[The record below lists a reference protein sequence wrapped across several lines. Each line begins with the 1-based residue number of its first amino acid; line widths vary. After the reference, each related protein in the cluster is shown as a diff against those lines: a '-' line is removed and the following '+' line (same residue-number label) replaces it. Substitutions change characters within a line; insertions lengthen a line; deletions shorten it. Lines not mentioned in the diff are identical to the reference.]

1 MTFAINVLISATA
14 ISFASWLSGRM
25 PTLAGFIIA
34 LPLATMLV
42 LPMSYFQHGNPGN
55 TVELARS
62 ILVAIPMTLTFF
74 IPFLLS
80 ERLSL
85 SFWQTYAAACAMLP
99 LAFLAHRA
107 VARLL

>member
-1 MTFAINVLISATA
+1 MTFVINVLVSATA

-25 PTLAGFIIA
+25 PTLAGFIVA

-42 LPMSYFQHGNPGN
+42 LPMSYLQHGNPGQ

-74 IPFLLS
+74 VPFLLT

-85 SFWQTYAAACAMLP
+85 SFWQAYAAACTMLP
-99 LAFLAHRA
+99 LAFLVHRA
-107 VARLL
+107 VVRLL